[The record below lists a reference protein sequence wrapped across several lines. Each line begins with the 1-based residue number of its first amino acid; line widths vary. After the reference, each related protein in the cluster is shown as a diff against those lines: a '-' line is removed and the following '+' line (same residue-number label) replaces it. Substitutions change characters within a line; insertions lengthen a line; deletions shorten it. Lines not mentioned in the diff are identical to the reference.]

1 MNTINLN
8 EELKNA
14 SRNLANIIMQSTA
27 YQEYELARLA
37 VIGNKAAS
45 SIMKSLKKEQE
56 RVFEISCE
64 RDFEDD
70 DFIKLEAIRKQ
81 TDDNEKLRGSILSVF
96 NLLNLFILRRRL
108 LSCRSLQDRLPCCYA
123 APYDNENCDAIDFYG
138 GIKRH
143 PSIENE
149 ATIYAGATIL
159 GGQTV
164 IGEGSVVGGNV
175 WLTHSI
181 PSHTKVIIDEPHLKF
196 FNNK

>member
-56 RVFEISCE
+56 RLFEISCE

-81 TDDNEKLRGSILSVF
+81 ADDNPIICSYFESEQNIFKLTRAINDELSALVGFDFALSV
-96 NLLNLFILRRRL
+96 
-108 LSCRSLQDRLPCCYA
+108 LQDES
-123 APYDNENCDAIDFYG
+123 DN
-138 GIKRH
+138 
-143 PSIENE
+143 
-149 ATIYAGATIL
+149 
-159 GGQTV
+159 
-164 IGEGSVVGGNV
+164 
-175 WLTHSI
+175 
-181 PSHTKVIIDEPHLKF
+181 DEIWE
-196 FNNK
+196 